1 MGRLGEAE
9 HVARA
14 VVYLASPESAYVT
27 GTTLEVDGG
36 YVAFGAPGPASRIPT
51 GRPLMGEGRPLSGTV
66 VLGLEHS
73 VAGPLCTRILGDLG
87 RNGREGGASA
97 AATSRATG
105 TTTWPARA
113 RSSGG

>member
-1 MGRLGEAE
+1 MLGLTRALAVEWAGRGVRVNAVAPGYIATRLTLDAIASGLISEQELLDRIPMGRLGEAE

-51 GRPLMGEGRPLSGTV
+51 GR
-66 VLGLEHS
+66 H
-73 VAGPLCTRILGDLG
+73 D
-87 RNGREGGASA
+87 
-97 AATSRATG
+97 
-105 TTTWPARA
+105 
-113 RSSGG
+113 